1 MFHLR
6 CRPLLARRS
15 RLDRL
20 LSPQSPHFSGFVD
33 ELTEYQTKNVL
44 AVPIMNGKDMVAVM
58 MAINKLEGQSF
69 TAKDEEVTPPTW
81 DALLPQAP
89 SAASALWLFLPDL
102 QQISQLRQP
111 AAESVPPQ
119 LPAQL

>member
-1 MFHLR
+1 
-6 CRPLLARRS
+6 
-15 RLDRL
+15 
-20 LSPQSPHFSGFVD
+20 
-33 ELTEYQTKNVL
+33 
-44 AVPIMNGKDMVAVM
+44 MNGKDMVAVM

-69 TAKDEEVTPPTW
+69 TARDEEVTPPN
-81 DALLPQAP
+81 LGQSPP
-89 SAASALWLFLPDL
+89 SGSFCCFSSFLFLPDL